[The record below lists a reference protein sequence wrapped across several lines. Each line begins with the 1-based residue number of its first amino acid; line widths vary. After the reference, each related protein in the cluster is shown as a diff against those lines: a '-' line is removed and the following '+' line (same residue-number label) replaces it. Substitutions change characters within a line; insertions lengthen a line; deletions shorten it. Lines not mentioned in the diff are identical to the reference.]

1 MRRFIPIVVFAA
13 LVSMVATQAASVTA
27 AAGSPL
33 VGRWERVT
41 TCQQLVAELQKAGLG
56 AAAPYA
62 WLDQTS
68 SLGESSFRPGSPKP
82 TKAHPCAG
90 AIPRLHSHFFSA
102 SGKFGSLDWKG
113 GQVDD
118 GLYRIVNSTT
128 LRIGPQP
135 FHFRILHGNTLMLSP
150 VLTKAMIRQA
160 AAHPQKFSPALWA
173 ISVAYAGYTWK
184 RVACNQC
191 GLPLAATTATASG
204 PVDIPTGGDIHEGIG
219 QGDTNRLQRS
229 VTYQASAFPLALRV
243 RPPDSRWEGVQY
255 ESGRFR
261 FVQFHHLRTG
271 SVPLH
276 GVGYM
281 TLEAAKGSTPS
292 ANTAIKRLHATPNLA
307 ASPVKPIR
315 VASFVGEQFDAT
327 VTGKDVPP
335 YCRSHPCSDGVS
347 LVPFTIN
354 RHCGYC
360 TNTMKGETQDV
371 KFAGTGQVFRIIAIN
386 VRGKTIVIYL
396 ESNFADQPKFPPAK
410 TFPTF
415 LPYAQRM
422 LAALVFPTG

>member
-1 MRRFIPIVVFAA
+1 MRRLIPIFVFGA
-13 LVSMVATQAASVTA
+13 LAYIVATQAASVTL
-27 AAGSPL
+27 AGSPL

-41 TCQQLVAELQKAGLG
+41 TCQQLVAELRKAGLG

-62 WLDQTS
+62 WLGQTS
-68 SLGESSFRPGSPKP
+68 SSGESSFRPGSPKP

-102 SGKFGSLDWKG
+102 SGRFGSLDWRG

-118 GLYRIVNSTT
+118 GQYRIVNSTT
-128 LRIGPQP
+128 LRIGLQP

-173 ISVAYAGYTWK
+173 ISVAYAGHTWK
-184 RVACNQC
+184 RVACNRC
-191 GLPLAATTATASG
+191 GLPVTATTANASG
-204 PVDIPTGGDIHEGIG
+204 RVDIPIGGNIHKGIG
-219 QGDTNRLQRS
+219 QGDTNRLHRS
-229 VTYQASAFPLALRV
+229 VTYQASAFPVALRV
-243 RPPDSRWEGVQY
+243 RLPDSRWEGVQY
-255 ESGRFR
+255 ESGSFR

-281 TLEAAKGSTPS
+281 TLEAARGSTPS
-292 ANTAIKRLHATPNLA
+292 ANTAIKRLHATPNIA
-307 ASPVKPIR
+307 ASPIKPIR
-315 VASFVGEQFDAT
+315 VAGFVGRQFDAT
-327 VTGKDVPP
+327 ITGKDVPP
-335 YCRSHPCSDGVS
+335 YCRSHACSDGVS
-347 LVPFTIN
+347 LVPFTTN

-360 TNTMKGETQDV
+360 THTMKGQTQDV

-396 ESNFADQPKFPPAK
+396 ESNFADQPTFPPAK
-410 TFPTF
+410 VFPTF

-422 LAALVFPTG
+422 LAALVFPTR